1 MKRILKI
8 LLIIVG
14 IILMLIIGVVILF
27 SFASKQ
33 PVVKEDYFETV
44 TTNMPLEQNYTVM
57 GQYEVSA
64 VVFESNSKKIGQFKV
79 WYPTEMERTSNT
91 YPLVVMANGT
101 GVKASK
107 YEAIFMHLASWGFIV
122 IGNEDENSW
131 DGVSSSESLNL
142 MLDLNQKSTSL
153 FYGKVDIENIGIA
166 GHSQGGVGA
175 INAVTSQDNG
185 GYYKTIYTAS
195 TTHLALAQALQWPYD
210 ISKISIPYFM
220 VAGTRKID
228 TGDGIEGSSNVGIA
242 PLFSLQENYAAIP
255 NHVEKVMARRVDT
268 EHGEMLYQADGYMT
282 GWLMYQ
288 LQGDEKA
295 AAIFVGQNA
304 EILSNENWQDIEK
317 NN

>member
-122 IGNEDENSW
+122 IGNEGKGMSRLVSENCDFIASISMK
-131 DGVSSSESLNL
+131 GKVNSLN
-142 MLDLNQKSTSL
+142 
-153 FYGKVDIENIGIA
+153 
-166 GHSQGGVGA
+166 
-175 INAVTSQDNG
+175 
-185 GYYKTIYTAS
+185 AS
-195 TTHLALAQALQWPYD
+195 
-210 ISKISIPYFM
+210 
-220 VAGTRKID
+220 V
-228 TGDGIEGSSNVGIA
+228 
-242 PLFSLQENYAAIP
+242 
-255 NHVEKVMARRVDT
+255 
-268 EHGEMLYQADGYMT
+268 
-282 GWLMYQ
+282 
-288 LQGDEKA
+288 A
-295 AAIFVGQNA
+295 AALIIFEAMG
-304 EILSNENWQDIEK
+304 K
-317 NN
+317 

>member
-175 INAVTSQDNG
+175 INAVTSLDNG

-228 TGDGIEGSSNVGIA
+228 AGDGIEGSSNVGIA

>member
-1 MKRILKI
+1 MKGILKI

-14 IILMLIIGVVILF
+14 IILMPIIGVVILF

-228 TGDGIEGSSNVGIA
+228 AGDGIEGSSNVGIA